1 MNTNT
6 NKEELYEVV
15 LSSLQGRTNDPSEIA
30 TALARAL
37 TISLQATQDY
47 TGDKEGVKEAARKA
61 FAEILDML

>member
-6 NKEELYEVV
+6 DKEELYKVV
-15 LSSLQGRTNDPSEIA
+15 LNSLQDKTNNPSEIA

-47 TGDKEGVKEAARKA
+47 TGDKEGVKEVARKT
-61 FAEILDML
+61 FADILDML